1 MDVYVL
7 EQWEQDVPESND
19 WLGVRE
25 RDHVRTLNFLKRR
38 VEWRLGR
45 WTAKCA
51 VAALN
56 DIPLDPDLLA
66 SIEIYPAPTGAPRL
80 FLHGVPGDVTISLS
94 HREGMAICALARTS
108 VRLGC
113 DLELI
118 EPHSAAFIADY
129 FAAEEQD
136 LIERVAS
143 SERCRLVAML
153 WSAKESA
160 LKALEEGL
168 RRDTRSVAVQPTNLS
183 FGEGWSSLQVQSAE
197 GDVFHGWWHQ
207 AEGIVETVV
216 ADHPFSFPIR
226 QRAPLTA
233 TTLRRQ
239 RKNQTYGTPWP
250 TRLDTV

>member
-1 MDVYVL
+1 MYMNVYVL
-7 EQWEQDVPESND
+7 EQREEDVPESND

-38 VEWRLGR
+38 TEWRLGR

-51 VAALN
+51 IAALQ

-66 SIEIYPAPTGAPRL
+66 TIEICPAPSGAPRL
-80 FLHGVPGDVTISLS
+80 FLHGVPASVTISLS
-94 HREGMAICALARTS
+94 HRTGMAACALTS
-108 VRLGC
+108 TAVRLGC
-113 DLELI
+113 DLEVI

-129 FAAEEQD
+129 FTVEEQD

-183 FGEGWSSLQVQSAE
+183 VGESWSSLQVKSVE
-197 GDVFHGWWHQ
+197 GDIFYGWWRQ
-207 AEGIVETVV
+207 IGAMVQTVV
-216 ADHPFSFPIR
+216 ADHPLSLPICQKRPWSDSDR
-226 QRAPLTA
+226 QSSVDAA
-233 TTLRRQ
+233 
-239 RKNQTYGTPWP
+239 
-250 TRLDTV
+250 